1 MGTYGPTSIAI
12 VPRGNQAY
20 VSLSLA
26 PDILSFSLTPSTF
39 SFLKDIPLNA
49 TKIGSN
55 RIRLG
60 VDPWADPTGD
70 YPGKFIGDETRNQAY
85 LYVVARD
92 GSLRIIDVF
101 NPGQEQEC
109 ETNFD
114 PLNPQINPAMPVDV
128 TPGNVCIHYGDVN
141 RRPYSANS
149 TAGLRFPAVP
159 VDVAAANLSGDNGE
173 DTVNGGYAWV
183 LTASGTIYL
192 VNINPQPRKIKA
204 VVHSSQMEL
213 FSPSNPDEP
222 FVYKNGV
229 PTAENLVSEATP
241 FPNQPRDR
249 NVISYT
255 VSLESIAGARAP
267 RPTPAAADDRPVHR
281 TAVDAGDR
289 GRRNGAGQP
298 GAADLRVLPR
308 SQLHRRAGMGR
319 HLGRDGRQ
327 PALLGHPERLD
338 AEGWRRRILHVWR
351 AAGRHRHIARL
362 QHRCRLSDR
371 TGLRPR
377 TVARSGARRLQGHR
391 SLHEQEPHGG
401 QQGDVRSVRRQPA
414 PLRDREVRRDRA
426 DTGTAPRRGR
436 PFRSHA
442 VRDSTT
448 GFGGATGTGGTGGA
462 GGGAGMTGTGGAA
475 GTGGMAGTGGSAAT
489 GGSAGAGGA
498 AGSLDADCHD
508 PTDNST
514 ALFQCVRYN
523 GETRCL
529 NPCVQNQD
537 CRHGRVC
544 LTKCTPATQD
554 ADCPGSKTCA
564 PNGQCYAR
572 PLFVP
577 CTKND
582 DCASGMC
589 DLTDMKSTNYMKCLT
604 ATGELLTPDACNAQ
618 RSCLPGETCIDGQC
632 EIQSLCADGPPLAA
646 DQCFPQLTSYQ
657 INVNAGFLVTG
668 TQAGSLRRR

>member
-1 MGTYGPTSIAI
+1 MHNRTFAFVPNSASGDLSVIDADTWKLVDMDKSTSGYGRVPLGALPEQISSTTDGCRLVTANRGSCDLTMVDPSALLASTFAAQYNTVDVSIPSGNGLQRIRPRFKGTELNLAPYEAVFLPRNTAGLEGSTNLCPSNGAAPTEPWRALVTFPSCDLVALVDLPSGDIVTMGQVAKDSAGAATLQEITEIPASCRADCGDGRSPDAGVDGGGATADASADGGSTDGGSPDGGASTSGPSTGGTTMGTYGPTSIAI

-204 VVHSSQMEL
+204 VVHSSQTEL

-229 PTAENLVSEATP
+229 PTAENLSVK
-241 FPNQPRDR
+241 
-249 NVISYT
+249 
-255 VSLESIAGARAP
+255 
-267 RPTPAAADDRPVHR
+267 
-281 TAVDAGDR
+281 
-289 GRRNGAGQP
+289 
-298 GAADLRVLPR
+298 
-308 SQLHRRAGMGR
+308 
-319 HLGRDGRQ
+319 
-327 PALLGHPERLD
+327 
-338 AEGWRRRILHVWR
+338 RRRSRTSR
-351 AAGRHRHIARL
+351 AIA
-362 QHRCRLSDR
+362 
-371 TGLRPR
+371 T
-377 TVARSGARRLQGHR
+377 
-391 SLHEQEPHGG
+391 
-401 QQGDVRSVRRQPA
+401 
-414 PLRDREVRRDRA
+414 
-426 DTGTAPRRGR
+426 
-436 PFRSHA
+436 
-442 VRDSTT
+442 
-448 GFGGATGTGGTGGA
+448 
-462 GGGAGMTGTGGAA
+462 
-475 GTGGMAGTGGSAAT
+475 
-489 GGSAGAGGA
+489 
-498 AGSLDADCHD
+498 
-508 PTDNST
+508 
-514 ALFQCVRYN
+514 
-523 GETRCL
+523 
-529 NPCVQNQD
+529 
-537 CRHGRVC
+537 
-544 LTKCTPATQD
+544 
-554 ADCPGSKTCA
+554 
-564 PNGQCYAR
+564 
-572 PLFVP
+572 
-577 CTKND
+577 
-582 DCASGMC
+582 
-589 DLTDMKSTNYMKCLT
+589 
-604 ATGELLTPDACNAQ
+604 
-618 RSCLPGETCIDGQC
+618 
-632 EIQSLCADGPPLAA
+632 
-646 DQCFPQLTSYQ
+646 
-657 INVNAGFLVTG
+657 
-668 TQAGSLRRR
+668 